1 MKRIDR
7 ETVQRILDATDIVEV
22 VGDFVSLKKRG
33 ANYLGLCP
41 FHNERTPSFAVSK
54 AKGIFKC
61 FSCGKGGSAVSFL
74 MDLENMTYNEALRY
88 LAKKYNIEIVDREMT
103 DSEREAETERESL
116 IAVLA
121 FAGKH
126 FEHILADTPEG
137 RDIGYAYFRERG
149 INDLMIKKFR
159 LGYSLDR
166 GDSLLSDAKAKG
178 FSEKYLLMAGL
189 VAQSERGLYDRYRGR
204 VIYPIFSV
212 SGRVIAFGGRILSS
226 DKKKA
231 KYVNSPETPVYHK
244 SNELYGLYQARQA
257 IARQDKCI
265 LVEGYMDVIS
275 MHQIGIENVVASSG
289 TSLTIGQIRLLHRF
303 TKNITV
309 IYDADPAG
317 IHASLRGIDLLL
329 AEELNIRVLLL
340 PPGEDPDSFA
350 QSHSLAEVED
360 YIAKHEEDFISFK
373 TRILLD
379 GVENDPIKRAGVVTE
394 VLRSI
399 AMVPNEVMRAEYVRQ
414 TSRMLAIDER
424 TLSLQLVKEVAKVAE
439 KRPGDQDEPAPTS
452 QTPGVATADTATAG
466 VALSSAPTDGGMAL
480 TSTADRRRFQCE
492 RALIRLVLKYALV
505 QFNTDADDDA
515 EPFTLLDFV
524 ASELDSDEIEFSDPI
539 CRRLFSEVLELDASD
554 WKKYAL
560 EAERHATAVRD
571 KFVGEGREKIRVEA
585 EGVADIELREE
596 QLAEDAAA
604 LYFSTLDA
612 ALENISESA
621 FLSHPDDAMR
631 RVASDLVVEKYQLS
645 KIHTKYTHIATEREL
660 LPELAVRAVM
670 ELKYCVIDSEISR
683 AQALIKAAAAK
694 SDEATLQALVA
705 DLQSLFQAKSLFA
718 KQLGDRI
725 VNQK

>member
-7 ETVQRILDATDIVEV
+7 ETVQRILDAADIVEV
-22 VGDFVSLKKRG
+22 VGDFVSLRKRG

-88 LAKKYNIEIVDREMT
+88 LAKKYNIEVVDREMT
-103 DSEREAETERESL
+103 DTEREAETERESL
-116 IAVLA
+116 IAVLS
-121 FAGKH
+121 FAAAH
-126 FEHILADTPEG
+126 FEHILADTEEG
-137 RDIGYAYFRERG
+137 RDVGYAYFRERG
-149 INDLMIKKFR
+149 INDQMIKKFR

-166 GDSLLSDAKAKG
+166 GDSLLRDATAKG
-178 FSEKYLLMAGL
+178 FSDKFLLMAGL
-189 VAQSERGLYDRYRGR
+189 VAQSDRGLYDRYRGR

-257 IARQDKCI
+257 ISKQDKVI

-275 MHQIGIENVVASSG
+275 MHQLGIENVVASSG

-350 QSHSLAEVED
+350 QTHSLSEVEE
-360 YIAKHEEDFISFK
+360 YIAAHEVDFISFK
-373 TRILLD
+373 TRILLE

-399 AMVPNEVMRAEYVRQ
+399 AVVPNEVMRAEYVRQ
-414 TSRMLAIDER
+414 TSRMLGIDER
-424 TLSLQLVKEVAKVAE
+424 TLALRLTKEIAAVAE
-439 KRPGDQDEPAPTS
+439 KRPYSDADDSTKADVVADS
-452 QTPGVATADTATAG
+452 AATAASQGA
-466 VALSSAPTDGGMAL
+466 VASQPAVAAPIL
-480 TSTADRRRFQCE
+480 TPADRRRRQCE
-492 RALIRLVLKYALV
+492 QAIVRLMLKYAMV
-505 QFNTDADDDA
+505 QINAGADPD
-515 EPFTLLDFV
+515 ESLTILEFV
-524 ASELDSDEIEFSDPI
+524 STELATDEIEFTDPLF
-539 CRRLFSEVLELDASD
+539 RRIFNEVLVFAGGEWKDAEANARGKAGEVRRQILD
-554 WKKYAL
+554 
-560 EAERHATAVRD
+560 
-571 KFVGEGREKIRVEA
+571 EGHEKIRREA
-585 EGVADIELREE
+585 DGLADIEIREA
-596 QLAEDAAA
+596 QLAEEADAAYFAA
-604 LYFSTLDA
+604 LDT
-612 ALENISESA
+612 ALENISEST
-621 FLSHPDDAMR
+621 FLSHPDDMVR
-631 RVASDLVVEKYQLS
+631 RVASDLIVEKYQLS
-645 KIHTKYTHIATEREL
+645 KIHTKYVHVATEREM
-660 LPELAVRAVM
+660 LPELVSRAVM
-670 ELKYCVIDSEISR
+670 ELKYCVIDSEIAA
-683 AQALIKAAAAK
+683 AQALIKAASADASANPEK
-694 SDEATLQALVA
+694 IQALVA

-718 KQLGDRI
+718 KRLGDRI
-725 VNQK
+725 VTQK

>member
-33 ANYLGLCP
+33 ANYMGLCP
-41 FHNERTPSFAVSK
+41 FHNERTPSFAVSR

-74 MDLENMTYNEALRY
+74 MDLENMTYNEALRF
-88 LAKKYNIEIVDREMT
+88 LAKKYNIEIVDRELT

-116 IAVLA
+116 IAVLD
-121 FAGKH
+121 FAGKY
-126 FEHILADTPEG
+126 FERTLAETDEG
-137 RDIGYAYFRERG
+137 RDVGYAYFRERG

-166 GDSLLSDAKAKG
+166 GDSLLTDAKAKG
-178 FSEKYLLMAGL
+178 FNEKYLLMAGL
-189 VAQSERGLYDRYRGR
+189 VAQSEHGLYDRYRGR

-289 TSLTIGQIRLLHRF
+289 TSLTLGQIRLLHRF

-350 QSHSLAEVED
+350 QTHSLTEVED
-360 YIAKHEEDFISFK
+360 YISRHEEDFISFK

-379 GVENDPIKRAGVVTE
+379 GVENDPIRRAGVVTE

-424 TLSLQLVKEVAKVAE
+424 TLSLQLAKEVAKVAE
-439 KRPGDQDEPAPTS
+439 KRPGEQYEPLSDTQSSTDTPTG
-452 QTPGVATADTATAG
+452 QETPSGTSSSTTLEAG
-466 VALSSAPTDGGMAL
+466 VELG
-480 TSTADRRRFQCE
+480 STVDRRRKQCE
-492 RALIRLVLKYALV
+492 RALMRLVLKYALV
-505 QFNTDADDDA
+505 QLDADGEDSGQQS
-515 EPFTLLDFV
+515 TLFDFV
-524 ASELDSDEIEFSDPI
+524 ATQLALDEIKFIDPVS
-539 CRRLFSEVLELDASD
+539 RRLFEEVSVLADSD
-554 WKKYAL
+554 WKKSVV
-560 EAERHATAVRD
+560 EAEHSAAAERD
-571 KFVGEGREKIRVEA
+571 RFIVAGREKIRLEA
-585 EGVADIELREE
+585 EGIAEIEMREA
-596 QLAEDAAA
+596 QLAEDAAKV
-604 LYFSTLDA
+604 YSDTLDE
-612 ALENISESA
+612 ALENISEST
-621 FLSHPDDAMR
+621 FLSHPDDTIR
-631 RVASDLVVEKYQLS
+631 RVASDLIVEKYQLS
-645 KIHTKYTHIATEREL
+645 KIHTKYAHIATEREL
-660 LPELAVRAVM
+660 LPELAARAVM
-670 ELKYCVIDSEISR
+670 ELRYCVIDSEISR
-683 AQALIKAAAAK
+683 TQALIKAASATA
-694 SDEATLQALVA
+694 DAPTLQALVT
-705 DLQSLFQAKSLFA
+705 DLQGLFQTKSLFA
-718 KQLGDRI
+718 KRLGDRI